1 MKGLEDD
8 VASILTPMMERR
20 QLMLSPRDRQLLCC
34 WATKT
39 ALNFA
44 FWSREAYT
52 LPIPENLAHDLYAG
66 RLERTPVPYVQVWV
80 ASYMPLGQFAYRLM
94 TAQGYGHHPETGQL
108 HSVLR
113 VVFVAGHAVFYVRL
127 PDSPEA
133 QLLGWRDP
141 LPQFTPLHEAGDG
154 AISWLKDPLD
164 DAGIS
169 EVFNRHIHAGIYPGQ
184 EHDVWRGLDEE

>member
-1 MKGLEDD
+1 M
-8 VASILTPMMERR
+8 ASILTPMMEGR
-20 QLMLSPRDRQLLCC
+20 QLTLSPRDRRLLCC

-44 FWSREAYT
+44 LWSRDAYT
-52 LPIPENLAHDLYAG
+52 HPIPENLAHDLYAG
-66 RLERTPVPYVQVWV
+66 RQDRTPVPHVQVWV

-94 TAQGYGHHPETGQL
+94 TAQGYGHHPQTGQL

-113 VVFVAGHAVFYVRL
+113 VVFVAGHAIFYVRL

-141 LPQFTPLHEAGDG
+141 LPQFTALHETGDG
-154 AISWLKDPLD
+154 AISWRKDSLD

-169 EVFNRHIHAGIYPGQ
+169 EVLNRHIHAGIYPGQ